1 MRSNEINDIDGF
13 LGATDSAVP
22 CSQILHLVSQLDKE
36 LKESKEKVPSYVKM
50 LFHSKYRKNILVLS
64 EQKVVIFISNNSQ

>member
-1 MRSNEINDIDGF
+1 MRSNEINDIEGF

-36 LKESKEKVPSYVKM
+36 LKESKEKVPS
-50 LFHSKYRKNILVLS
+50 
-64 EQKVVIFISNNSQ
+64 

>member
-1 MRSNEINDIDGF
+1 MKNKVNDSDGF

-36 LKESKEKVPSYVKM
+36 LKESKEKVIFSLS
-50 LFHSKYRKNILVLS
+50 LFLLYNQTQL
-64 EQKVVIFISNNSQ
+64 